1 MKLLIDKEKLMNHI
15 KGFLGIKSPSRVFM
29 EKLDSEWDDV
39 ENAPTVEAIPIEYL
53 CKELKQCKAS
63 TVVEVGA
70 IIDKWVKENET
81 N

>member
-1 MKLLIDKEKLMNHI
+1 MKLIDIEDEGLWESLSDGRRSAKQVVKL
-15 KGFLGIKSPSRVFM
+15 FM
-29 EKLDSEWDDV
+29 KQPIIV
-39 ENAPTVEAIPIEYL
+39 AIPIEYL